1 MPSVTVTNEVSQFG
15 TTRSRERLTG
25 DAASYEFNVIDTPSV
40 EMLEQVGWVTEI
52 ADPAEA
58 TDVGGVGLDGPAVD
72 VGADHHGEP
81 RILKPKAQTA
91 CTAEEIQ
98 RARPRLST
106 DPVADGPEV
115 SRVGGVR
122 MPGQPGRR
130 PAVRTDDGTG

>member
-1 MPSVTVTNEVSQFG
+1 MTVTNEVSQLG
-15 TTRSRERLTG
+15 TTRARKRLTRN
-25 DAASYEFNVIDTPSV
+25 AASYELNVIDTPSV
-40 EMLEQVGWVTEI
+40 EMLEQVGRVTEI

-81 RILKPKAQTA
+81 RIPKPKAQTA
-91 CTAEEIQ
+91 CTAKEIQ

-106 DPVADGPEV
+106 DPAADGPEV
-115 SRVGGVR
+115 PRVGGVR

-130 PAVRTDDGTG
+130 PAVRTNSGTG